1 MALQT
6 PGPRGGL
13 SVHSRSAPLTT
24 RLTEEERTMQAALDL
39 LLIIGSLA
47 ELLLYVALAAI
58 GLAATLL
65 LAAIGVLTL
74 RSPGEPIR
82 IDEPPRRRVRG

>member
-1 MALQT
+1 
-6 PGPRGGL
+6 
-13 SVHSRSAPLTT
+13 
-24 RLTEEERTMQAALDL
+24 MQATLDL

-47 ELLLYVALAAI
+47 ELLLYVALGAI

-65 LAAIGVLTL
+65 LTAIGVLTL

-82 IDEPPRRRVRG
+82 IDEPARRSVRG